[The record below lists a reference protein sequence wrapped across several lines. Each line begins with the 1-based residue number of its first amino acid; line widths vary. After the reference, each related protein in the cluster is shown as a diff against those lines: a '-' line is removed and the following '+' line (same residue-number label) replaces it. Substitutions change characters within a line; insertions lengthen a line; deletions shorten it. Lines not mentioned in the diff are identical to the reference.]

1 MYELKLYINYLFLSE
16 LSVELIITKVIYL
29 SMWYTCAFSSMQP
42 KMRYVLTKDTAKK
55 DNIIY
60 SVHVDTFCMV

>member
-29 SMWYTCAFSSMQP
+29 SM
-42 KMRYVLTKDTAKK
+42 
-55 DNIIY
+55 
-60 SVHVDTFCMV
+60 